1 MLSQP
6 HYNYVTQPHYNYVR
20 DKMFSFYFKVQRGIK
35 FECHG
40 VGRTEAVLEN
50 IRDQRHDN
58 KEPDDWLSYV
68 GLKAF
73 IRDLRTIL
81 ILECSHTLE
90 PFHFYFVF
98 VVEQFQMCECLTYR
112 TVAHQHGLQGSLT
125 VEDMFCRWKLPIL
138 WESVNNMGH
147 SKYGLKLNFNAII
160 MRTMKSL
167 LERDPRRKFAQWQ
180 IRNMKRSN

>member
-1 MLSQP
+1 MISWKPKPSKNL
-6 HYNYVTQPHYNYVR
+6 VR
-20 DKMFSFYFKVQRGIK
+20 IMQG
-35 FECHG
+35 CHFG
-40 VGRTEAVLEN
+40 KWTN
-50 IRDQRHDN
+50 
-58 KEPDDWLSYV
+58 
-68 GLKAF
+68 
-73 IRDLRTIL
+73 
-81 ILECSHTLE
+81 LECSHTLE

-98 VVEQFQMCECLTYR
+98 VVEQFQILCECLTYR
-112 TVAHQHGLQGSLT
+112 TVAHQHGLEGSLT

-180 IRNMKRSN
+180 IRRTRWVRRSLPFPRSGNLCRRPLPANNADVGRGMQASGVASSEPNRSCVSQEDGQ